1 VNFGNENGEAAG
13 GSGGRSD
20 TVLRTASGEGS
31 FFVNGW
37 SEKPWAFA
45 DEAQVDETTAKA
57 IRIDM
62 V

>member
-1 VNFGNENGEAAG
+1 
-13 GSGGRSD
+13 
-20 TVLRTASGEGS
+20 
-31 FFVNGW
+31 VNGW